1 MGSGLAA
8 SGALVG
14 KVAPCGLARV
24 ATRPTWARG
33 PSEIHSGVLLVCVA
47 EAWAQ
52 QLSKS
57 FEANKECDLSGC
69 ATHLDNFNFHLT
81 DEQRH
86 GVCVMSKQSLSR
98 DALRRGYGA
107 RTGAGRVC
115 TARARARA
123 CVRARAYWLL
133 TANCCWLLTAGCWQ
147 PLA

>member
-14 KVAPCGLARV
+14 KVAPCGLARA
-24 ATRPTWARG
+24 ATRPTGSLPERDRSWGILGA
-33 PSEIHSGVLLVCVA
+33 CVA
-47 EAWAQ
+47 EAWTQ

-57 FEANKECDLSGC
+57 CEANKECDFSGC
-69 ATHLDNFNFHLT
+69 ATHLDSFNFHLT

-86 GVCVMSKQSLSR
+86 GVCVMSRQSLSR

-115 TARARARA
+115 TARARARV